1 MEDLVD
7 SISAHRAAQP
17 PLSRKQQTVK
27 ARACLMKSDAQE
39 RLGAL
44 GGFVWHVE
52 RWPNWLQISVDALGN
67 SSPDPHV
74 NRQVADRWCEE
85 NKDQLNQIF
94 AEIFGEEF
102 GELAIL
108 GRSLGP
114 EPHTG
119 NCCRTGCAG
128 CLNGPRE
135 RMVEKLKEPAGPVDT
150 VG

>member
-1 MEDLVD
+1 MD
-7 SISAHRAAQP
+7 SISSHRAAQP
-17 PLSRKQQTVK
+17 ALSRKQLTAM
-27 ARACLMKSDAQE
+27 ARARLMKSDAQE
-39 RLGAL
+39 RLGEI

-74 NRQVADRWCEE
+74 NRKVADQWCEE
-85 NKDQLNQIF
+85 HKDQLNQIF
-94 AEIFGEEF
+94 SDVFGEDF

-135 RMVEKLKEPAGPVDT
+135 RMVGKLQPQPGPVDRL
-150 VG
+150 G